1 MDGDGSWLLIA
12 IIIMF
17 LFFSAYFAGCE
28 SAFSSMNKIRMKR
41 RADDGDRRA
50 KKANYIVNNFEKAIT
65 TLLIGNNIVNTAA
78 SSVATIWALRAF
90 RAGMFG
96 SATEKTVTVIS
107 TIAITAIVFLFGE
120 IIPKSFA
127 NDRSNFVAIGAA
139 GSLHVLMKIMTP
151 ISAFFTLI
159 SVSVSKLFA
168 VEKTPSITEDE
179 LYDII
184 ETIEDE
190 GVFDEEQSDLFKS
203 ALGFSKT
210 TAADIMTMRGDIRA
224 LNIGMTNI
232 EILKEVLA
240 SKHSRLPVYS
250 GTLDNVLG
258 TLQIR
263 TFLKEYSKNPKV
275 DARKLLTPPFRVGAD
290 AKIDYLLSVMKQ
302 KKTHLALVTDE
313 SGSILGLVTIEDFLE
328 ELVGEIW
335 DEDDVVDPD
344 FVKLGGNRFL
354 VNTKLHVGDV
364 FGRMGVVSSNSLISS
379 RSIASWVSE
388 SLAKTPEEEDIF
400 MYDNIEVTI
409 EKIEDGKIEQVIFK
423 VCPAAPASDIDTANI
438 DLQVAHAISQR
449 GEGV

>member
-1 MDGDGSWLLIA
+1 MDGDGSWLLIV
-12 IIIMF
+12 
-17 LFFSAYFAGCE
+17 FFITFVVLGAYFAGCE
-28 SAFSSMNKIRMKR
+28 SAFSAMNKIRIKR
-41 RADDGDRRA
+41 RAEDGDRRA
-50 KKANYIVNNFEKAIT
+50 KKANYIANNFEKAIT
-65 TLLIGNNIVNTAA
+65 TILIGNNITHIAA
-78 SSVATIWALRAF
+78 SSIATIWVLRAWN
-90 RAGMFG
+90 AGLFG
-96 SATEKTVTVIS
+96 NIQYKTLTVLS
-107 TIAITAIVFLFGE
+107 TVVITAIVFLFSE
-120 IIPKSFA
+120 MIPKAFA
-127 NDRSNFVAIGAA
+127 NDRSNFIAVTAA
-139 GSLHVLMKIMTP
+139 GSLHMLMKVMTP

-159 SVSVSKLFA
+159 STSVSKLFA
-168 VEKTPSITEDE
+168 AEQTPSITEDE

-203 ALGFSKT
+203 ALGFSET
-210 TAADIMTMRGDIRA
+210 TAADVMTMRGDICA
-224 LNIGMTNI
+224 LDIGMTNI

-328 ELVGEIW
+328 ELVGEIG

-423 VCPAAPASDIDTANI
+423 VCPAAPASDIDTVN
-438 DLQVAHAISQR
+438 LQVAHAISQR
-449 GEGV
+449 GEGA